1 MTGHCLV
8 DDWVDDWVG
17 HWVESKAERLV
28 VKVDSKV
35 ELMVVDWV
43 GQKDAVKV
51 AS

>member
-8 DDWVDDWVG
+8 DDSVDGWVG
-17 HWVESKAERLV
+17 HWVESKA
-28 VKVDSKV
+28 